1 MNTEKDAGG
10 TELKMQMNQRGLGRL
25 WGMARSSLGVALAA
39 LGLIGVVGACSG
51 DDEPTEPREPPPP
64 TGAVSV
70 EVTYPN
76 ATAASVTA
84 VLHAWVLAEREGAE
98 VSEERATFT
107 CASLIGGSLDPYD
120 LTLVR
125 LADVAT
131 TEDVTRITAEHVAPG
146 AALVYVEAGGFDGQ
160 AEFAGCGTTSVAG
173 APVAVAL
180 ELSRAKIFDCANP
193 ETEDGSPC
201 DDGQLCTVGETCDD
215 GVCGDGAA
223 RDCGF
228 AADGCNAGSCDEADG
243 CVIQPLANGTAC
255 DDGLFC
261 TATDS
266 CVDGQCIGSS
276 SDCATEV
283 GTCQVVVGCN
293 EETNQ
298 CITAS
303 APYGTT
309 CDDGLFCTLQ
319 DQCDSFGTCFGTTR
333 DCTSEASQCETA
345 FGCDESADACITTP
359 DTAGTFCDDG
369 LFCTV
374 NETCDGLGACAGGA
388 ARDCSGFALECEVAS
403 CDETLDTCA
412 VADAP
417 AGTSCDDGSF
427 CSDGDE
433 CDGFGL
439 CTSGST
445 EPDCSSFDDEC
456 NVGICG
462 SLSDAC
468 EADPLPQGT
477 ACDDGDELTTDDEC
491 DGLGTCAGL

>member
-1 MNTEKDAGG
+1 MNGDKDSGG
-10 TELKMQMNQRGLGRL
+10 TERKMQMNQRVVGRL
-25 WGMARSSLGVALAA
+25 WGAARSSLGVTLAA
-39 LGLIGVVGACSG
+39 LGLVGVVGACSG
-51 DDEPTEPREPPPP
+51 DDEPTDPRDAPLP

-76 ATAASVTA
+76 ATAATVTA
-84 VLHAWVLAEREGAE
+84 VLHAWVLSEREGAE
-98 VSEERATFT
+98 VSEERANFN

-131 TEDVTRITAEHVAPG
+131 TEDVTSITAEHVAPG
-146 AALVYVEAGGFDGQ
+146 EALVYVEAGGFDGS

-173 APVAVAL
+173 VPVTVAL
-180 ELSRAKIFDCANP
+180 ELSRAKVFDCANP

-201 DDGQLCTVGETCDD
+201 DDGQLCTVGETCDG

-228 AADGCNAGSCDEADG
+228 AADGCNAGSCDEAEG

-261 TATDS
+261 TSADA
-266 CVDGQCIGSS
+266 CVDGQCAGSS
-276 SDCATEV
+276 RDCAADL
-283 GTCQVVVGCN
+283 GACQVVAGCN
-293 EETNQ
+293 EQTDQ
-298 CITAS
+298 CVTAA
-303 APYGTT
+303 APSGTS
-309 CDDGLFCTLQ
+309 CDDSLFCTVQ
-319 DQCDSFGTCFGTTR
+319 DQCDSFGSCYGTTR
-333 DCTSEASQCETA
+333 DCASEAGQCEYSL
-345 FGCDESADACITTP
+345 GCDESADTCLTIPETL
-359 DTAGTFCDDG
+359 GTFCDDG

-374 NETCDGLGACAGGA
+374 NESCDGLGACAGT
-388 ARDCSGFALECEVAS
+388 ARDCSSFAVECEVAS

-417 AGTSCDDGSF
+417 AGSSCDDGSF

-433 CDGFGL
+433 CDGFGS
-439 CTSGST
+439 CVAGSA
-445 EPDCSSFDDEC
+445 EPDCTSFDDQC
-456 NVGICG
+456 NVGICDSG
-462 SLSDAC
+462 ADAC

-477 ACDDGDELTTDDEC
+477 ACDDGDALTTDDEC
-491 DGLGTCAGL
+491 DGLGACAGT